1 MAKFASRPWIGLWSR
16 SLGLFGSL
24 LLGSCTTPDVV
35 TPDDENAGPC
45 AAMKVSNKSR
55 FAAGDPLGHRD
66 PLGARAAKQA
76 RASQIT
82 SEDWIRQPDPS
93 RHRVNKGDYLLIND
107 KIAVYIEAPGV
118 SDGYQPF
125 GGDIIALDR
134 LAADGKPAGLSM
146 YGETI
151 ASLSRQVLYAESVS
165 VLHDGSD
172 GNAAVIRASGQL
184 RNLPFLESFGGVLSE
199 EYDFP
204 FALDYILEPGAESVK
219 VRLNLINTRAED
231 LPLYR
236 QQLFVLFHSSRAQMF
251 SKSRGYADLD
261 GEQEW
266 IGFDSGDSSFAVR
279 MLTGAF
285 TPIIGR
291 SGAVIGRG
299 SGLEVKGCSP
309 LSVDYLE
316 FVVGG
321 PHSDGLGEVLR
332 RVQKQPAWRT
342 VSGTVT
348 DGSGAKI
355 AGAWVHALSSKDD
368 YLGRT
373 LSDAQGNYTI
383 HLPNEAAQLQAS
395 KYAQVPSAKRAVMAS
410 ETAVNLQLSTPGTLS
425 VVATD
430 KDSGAALPV
439 RIQVIPTVAQAGLP
453 AAYGVRDEVG
463 GCIVQEFA
471 VSGSASLPLP
481 PGKHRVV
488 VSRGYEWEIL
498 DQTVTIEAGKTV
510 ELKPALAHSVDSKDV
525 MCADFHI
532 HSYFSADSSD
542 DVEYKVKGAI
552 ADGLEVPVSS
562 EHEYI
567 IDFQPI
573 VQKLGLT
580 RWAFG
585 MPSEEFTTFAWGH
598 FGIIPIF
605 PRPDSPNHGA
615 VEWTG
620 KKPPEVFHTIAQL
633 PEKPVLIVNHPRSDS
648 FQGYFTAA
656 SFDRTTVS
664 GDPEIYSDEYG
675 ALEVFN
681 DSDFED
687 NRSQIVQDWFALLN
701 HGKKIW
707 AVGSSD
713 SHGLR
718 TSPTGYPRTCLQF
731 GHDDPTKLSAYAVRD
746 SLRAG
751 KATISGGLYLT
762 VRGPGGEQPGDEVK
776 SSTRPV
782 TLQVSVQ
789 CPRWLSAKRLEV
801 IVDGETVETKE
812 LQETV
817 VPSGRRYDATVT
829 VTGKAPRTSHW
840 VVLHASGGGLDL
852 SPVHP
857 GRKAF
862 AVSNPIFF

>member
-16 SLGLFGSL
+16 SLGLCGSL
-24 LLGSCTTPDVV
+24 LLGSCATNDVV
-35 TPDDENAGPC
+35 TPDEENAGPC

-66 PLGARAAKQA
+66 PLGAKAAKQA

-82 SEDWIRQPDPS
+82 SDDWIRQPDPS
-93 RHRVNKGDYLLIND
+93 RHRINKGDYLLIND

-125 GGDIIALDR
+125 GGDILALERVLD
-134 LAADGKPAGLSM
+134 DGKPAGRSKF
-146 YGETI
+146 GETI
-151 ASLSRQVLYAESVS
+151 ASLSRQVLAAESVS
-165 VLHDGSD
+165 VLSDGSD
-172 GNAAVIRASGQL
+172 GKAAVIRASGQL
-184 RNLPFLESFGGVLSE
+184 RNLPFLESFGSVLSA

-219 VRLNLINTRAED
+219 VRLNLINTQAED

-251 SKSRGYADLD
+251 VQNSGYDDLD
-261 GEQEW
+261 GETEW
-266 IGFDSGDSSFAVR
+266 IGYDSGDWSFAIR

-309 LSVDYLE
+309 LTVDYLE
-316 FVVGG
+316 YVVGG
-321 PHSDGLGEVLR
+321 EHSDGLGEVLR
-332 RVQKQPAWRT
+332 RTLKQPAWRA

-348 DGSGAKI
+348 DGNGAKV
-355 AGAWVHALSSKDD
+355 AGAWVHALSAKNE

-373 LSDAQGNYTI
+373 LSDAQGNFTI
-383 HLPNEAAQLQAS
+383 HLPNDVAQLQAS
-395 KYAQVPSAKRAVMAS
+395 KYAQIPSAKRTVLTA
-410 ETAVNLQLSTPGTLS
+410 ETSVSLQLPASGTLS
-425 VVATD
+425 VTAKD
-430 KDSGAALPV
+430 KDSGVALPV
-439 RIQVIPTVAQAGLP
+439 RIQVIPMTAPTALP
-453 AAYGVRDEVG
+453 ASYGVRDEVG
-463 GCIVQEFA
+463 GRIVQEFA
-471 VSGSASLPLP
+471 VSGSASLAIP
-481 PGKHRVV
+481 PGKHRVI

-510 ELKPALAHSVDSKDV
+510 ELKPELVHSVDSNGV

-585 MPSEEFTTFAWGH
+585 MPSEEFTTFSWGH

-605 PRPDSPNHGA
+605 PRPDSPNRGA

-620 KKPPEVFHTIAQL
+620 KKPPEVFRTIAQL

-648 FQGYFTAA
+648 VQGYFTAS

-664 GDPEIYSDEYG
+664 GDPEIYSDEFG

-701 HGKKIW
+701 SGKKVW

-746 SLRAG
+746 ALRAG
-751 KATISGGLYLT
+751 KSTISGGLYLT
-762 VRGPGGEQPGDEVK
+762 VRGPGGESPGEEIK
-776 SSTRPV
+776 SSRGSV

-789 CPRWLSAKRLEV
+789 SPRWLLAKRLEV

-817 VPSGRRYDATVT
+817 VPVGRRYDATVT
-829 VTGKAPRTSHW
+829 VTGKAPRSQHW
-840 VVLHASGGGLDL
+840 VVLHASNGGTDL

-857 GRKAF
+857 GRKSF